1 MADTDTD
8 ASVSPTAV
16 ETAAVETA
24 AVGTANDEGGEE
36 PEMEDAHVFCCRPL
50 CGDEVLCYDPR
61 VGRRRVLAQMR
72 KDLDE
77 SHRVSPLCISL
88 QWMVGCVV
96 LAFMVTILALAFT

>member
-1 MADTDTD
+1 MEHHD
-8 ASVSPTAV
+8 AAAV

-24 AVGTANDEGGEE
+24 ANQEGVGE
-36 PEMEDAHVFCCRPL
+36 PAMEDAHVFCCRPL

>member
-1 MADTDTD
+1 M
-8 ASVSPTAV
+8 
-16 ETAAVETA
+16 
-24 AVGTANDEGGEE
+24 
-36 PEMEDAHVFCCRPL
+36 
-50 CGDEVLCYDPR
+50 CYDPR

-96 LAFMVTILALAFT
+96 LAFMVTILVFAFT

>member
-1 MADTDTD
+1 MEDDDNA
-8 ASVSPTAV
+8 AAV

-24 AVGTANDEGGEE
+24 AVETAANQEGVGE
-36 PEMEDAHVFCCRPL
+36 PAMEDAHVFCCRPL
-50 CGDEVLCYDPR
+50 CGEEILCYDPR

-96 LAFMVTILALAFT
+96 LAFMVTILVFAFT